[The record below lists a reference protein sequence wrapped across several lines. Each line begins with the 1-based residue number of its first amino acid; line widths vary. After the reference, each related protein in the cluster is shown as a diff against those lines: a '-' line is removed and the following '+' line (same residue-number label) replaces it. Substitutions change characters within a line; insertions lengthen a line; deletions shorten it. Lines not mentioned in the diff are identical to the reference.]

1 MKKHEQK
8 EYMEKYKKEKE
19 KGVPFFPNIIFKDVI
34 VSLIVLIILI
44 GLAYFIGVPVEERA
58 NPNDANYTPRPEWY
72 FLFLFQLLKYFP
84 GKLEVVGAMILPGI
98 FVVLLL
104 LLPLLDKSSKRHFR
118 QRPFASITAILV
130 IIGVVGLTM
139 LALNEAPP
147 PVEKVV
153 VDKAADLYSRNC
165 ANCHGPIMDVEPGT
179 DLHKVIA
186 SGTHEGMPSWG
197 GDLSTDEIDLLAG
210 FILSPNGSA
219 LFTQYCS
226 ACHNSTLQ
234 AIGDPIELSKVFSEG
249 LDYPLHSGVEI
260 PAWKETLT
268 SIEIESLLNFLAAP
282 DGQRLFVINCSGC
295 HGQGIAFNGTDA
307 ELEQLIIASD
317 HELAMPGWKGTLS
330 NSELETLALYVTDPH
345 PDSEGSILFDRYCFA
360 CHGDNVPVAP
370 DIASA
375 MVMIGSGGSHITMP
389 KWEEILTQDQIDALV
404 RFTLESGDQTGIF
417 AGGIIYSDN
426 CTSCHGQFGQGGL
439 NPAKAG
445 DIIPPI
451 SSSEYLKT
459 RNDATIRNIIIQG
472 QPDFGMAPFGSAYGG
487 LLDDDQIT
495 ALVAFIR
502 NWEDNP
508 PVIPPSTPTPEPT
521 GSDPLPGGEISYS
534 IHVAPILEARC
545 YACHHSPDG
554 QGGYDISTSQLTI
567 SSGESGPWIIPGDA
581 DNSKLIGLLRAVTG
595 FKMPPL
601 GDPLTDAEIQIII
614 DWINAGALD
623 N

>member
-8 EYMEKYKKEKE
+8 EYMEKYKKEKD

-34 VSLIVLIILI
+34 VSLIVLIILV
-44 GLAYFIGVPVEERA
+44 GLAYFIGAPVEERA

-104 LLPLLDKSSKRHFR
+104 LLPLIDKSSKRHFR

-147 PVEKVV
+147 PQEKVV

-165 ANCHGPIMDVEPGT
+165 ANCHGPIMDVEPGI
-179 DLHKVIA
+179 DLHKVIV

-219 LFTQYCS
+219 LFTQQCS
-226 ACHNSTLQ
+226 ACHTSPLQ
-234 AIGDPIELSKVFSEG
+234 AIGDPIELNRVFLEG
-249 LDYPLHSGVEI
+249 LDYPSHSGVEI

-307 ELEQLIIASD
+307 ELEQLVIASD

-330 NSELETLALYVTDPH
+330 NSELETLALYVTDPR

-370 DIASA
+370 D
-375 MVMIGSGGSHITMP
+375 
-389 KWEEILTQDQIDALV
+389 K
-404 RFTLESGDQTGIF
+404 
-417 AGGIIYSDN
+417 
-426 CTSCHGQFGQGGL
+426 
-439 NPAKAG
+439 
-445 DIIPPI
+445 
-451 SSSEYLKT
+451 
-459 RNDATIRNIIIQG
+459 
-472 QPDFGMAPFGSAYGG
+472 
-487 LLDDDQIT
+487 
-495 ALVAFIR
+495 
-502 NWEDNP
+502 
-508 PVIPPSTPTPEPT
+508 PV
-521 GSDPLPGGEISYS
+521 
-534 IHVAPILEARC
+534 
-545 YACHHSPDG
+545 
-554 QGGYDISTSQLTI
+554 
-567 SSGESGPWIIPGDA
+567 PW
-581 DNSKLIGLLRAVTG
+581 
-595 FKMPPL
+595 
-601 GDPLTDAEIQIII
+601 
-614 DWINAGALD
+614 
-623 N
+623 